1 MPFACSLGSLS
12 GWVLKSLTTNR
23 IEGFTLYTRCN
34 DKSKKRF
41 DTETLQGIFGEESIV
56 LCTSK
61 FRVKMPML
69 QETVIPS
76 ETE

>member
-1 MPFACSLGSLS
+1 MPFACSLDSLS

-41 DTETLQGIFGEESIV
+41 DTETLQEFFGVEVHYSLHKGISCKIAN
-56 LCTSK
+56 TT
-61 FRVKMPML
+61 R
-69 QETVIPS
+69 IRHS
-76 ETE
+76 E